1 MRLLIDGNI
10 VLDVL
15 KKRLPHYNDSSKIWK
30 LCETDQAAGFI
41 SALTFANLV
50 YIMRK
55 ELDAAGI
62 EDVLKKLSLI
72 FHFTD
77 LSVPDM
83 MKAAEMKWDDFEDA
97 LQEATAE
104 RVHAD
109 YIITRNVRDFNQSK
123 IMALT
128 PTEYLNRIFQIHKEK

>member
-15 KKRLPHYNDSSKIWK
+15 QKRLPHYNDSSKIWK

-97 LQEATAE
+97 LQAATAK
-104 RVHAD
+104 RIHAD
-109 YIITRNVRDFNQSK
+109 HIITRNVKDFKKSEV
-123 IMALT
+123 IAFT
-128 PTEYLNRIFQIHKEK
+128 PSEFLARQ